1 MKTGALL
8 AGCLLVPALLYGET
22 SVWSRIENISQFDT
36 PHGNP
41 QLEAYLKSL
50 TRPQMLDAVREC
62 CIKAEERVPKEQW
75 AEGVV
80 PAALAMVNYGNREG
94 GLPDDALSLLL
105 DCIASEQE
113 GELFRETMLRLLR
126 QRFWEQMTDDQRGQ
140 SRLRFLAV
148 LSDKK
153 APERLRVLS
162 CRELAHATNEHY
174 RRVIISDKNVRPLRS
189 DKQKW
194 QRVDDLIRTGE
205 VRLESETRK
214 ALNALRDE
222 IANITPTLTAL
233 SKDAAESAEVK
244 DCARSAL
251 KTFDDLPAVPEI

>member
-1 MKTGALL
+1 
-8 AGCLLVPALLYGET
+8 
-22 SVWSRIENISQFDT
+22 
-36 PHGNP
+36 
-41 QLEAYLKSL
+41 
-50 TRPQMLDAVREC
+50 
-62 CIKAEERVPKEQW
+62 
-75 AEGVV
+75 
-80 PAALAMVNYGNREG
+80 MVNYGNREG

-233 SKDAAESAEVK
+233 SKDAAESTEVK

-251 KTFDDLPAVPEI
+251 KTFDDLPAVSEI